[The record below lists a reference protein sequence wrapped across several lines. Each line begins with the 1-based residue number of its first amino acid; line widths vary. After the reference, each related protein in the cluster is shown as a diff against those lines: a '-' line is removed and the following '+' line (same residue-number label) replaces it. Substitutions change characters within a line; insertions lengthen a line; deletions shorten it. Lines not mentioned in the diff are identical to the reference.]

1 MRCVASRTPHGC
13 ICPGEAWSAWQA
25 LSGGDRERFLHLLR
39 EAYAQ
44 PRRRRENGT
53 AHRVPNADEPRR
65 AQDLEAALQRGHYG
79 ELY

>member
-1 MRCVASRTPHGC
+1 MAASAPD
-13 ICPGEAWSAWQA
+13 EAWSH
-25 LSGGDRERFLHLLR
+25 GRPGDRERFLHLLR
-39 EAYAQ
+39 EVYAQ

-53 AHRVPNADEPRR
+53 AHRVPMPTSLDALTIS